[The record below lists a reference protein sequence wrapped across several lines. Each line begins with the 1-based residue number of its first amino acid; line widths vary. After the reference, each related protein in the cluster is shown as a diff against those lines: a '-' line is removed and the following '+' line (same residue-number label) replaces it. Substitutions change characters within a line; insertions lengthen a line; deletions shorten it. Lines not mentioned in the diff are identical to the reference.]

1 LILLIL
7 TQTALKTAYEIIALP
22 LTNYIVKQ
30 VKKREQTNVFDNKV
44 SYNPF
49 KIKDI

>member
-1 LILLIL
+1 LIILIL
-7 TQTALKTAYEIIALP
+7 TQTALKTAYEIVALP
-22 LTNYIVKQ
+22 LTNYVVNR
-30 VKKREQTNVFDNKV
+30 VKKQQQTNVFDNKL